1 MHVCRRLALG
11 GLIAVAAILAGCDA
25 RPGVSV
31 DYFLLLQRDVPVDL
45 DEPTGARAEAE
56 QPGSGWLWSWPG
68 MGKPIGVQAD
78 EGPAEPSTQAKPA
91 HWRER
96 RGPAYEDD
104 WLRTLGRDAKEMPLT
119 MLDDA
124 RAMVTDPWSLL
135 GFAAAGTAG
144 IVINASGSDNRVGDH
159 FQRHGPQLNT
169 FWDSVG
175 DVGGNPGAHFALA
188 GAMYFAS
195 LAREDVK
202 AYETSKT
209 LLNALALN
217 GLTTLALKGAAR
229 THSPN
234 GDPCGWPSG
243 HTSSSFC
250 LATVMHETYGP
261 WVGLPLFAFAGYV
274 GYERI
279 DASNHDFSDVISGA
293 LIGMAIGHA
302 VTQNHKPRIFGFEV
316 IPYADPQRNS
326 IGVALAKRF

>member
-1 MHVCRRLALG
+1 MHFCRRLALG
-11 GLIAVAAILAGCDA
+11 ALIAVAAILAGCDA
-25 RPGVSV
+25 HAGVSV
-31 DYFLLLQRDVPVDL
+31 DYFLLLRKAVPADQ
-45 DEPTGARAEAE
+45 DGPTEARADAE
-56 QPGSGWLWSWPG
+56 GRRPQALWSWPD
-68 MGKPIGVQAD
+68 MDKPIGPEAG
-78 EGPAEPSTQAKPA
+78 EGSAEPSSQAKPA
-91 HWRER
+91 HWSER
-96 RGPAYEDD
+96 RGPAYGSD
-104 WLRTLGRDAKEMPLT
+104 WLRSLGRDAKEMPLT

-124 RAMVTDPWSLL
+124 GATVTDPWSLV
-135 GFAAAGTAG
+135 GFALAGAAG
-144 IVINASGSDNRVGDH
+144 IVVNASGSDNRVQDH
-159 FQRHGPQLNT
+159 FERRGSQLNT

-175 DVGGNPGAHFALA
+175 DAGGNPGAHFALA

-195 LAREDVK
+195 LATEDVK

-261 WVGLPLFAFAGYV
+261 WVGLPLFAFASYV

-279 DASNHDFSDVISGA
+279 DARNHDFSDVI
-293 LIGMAIGHA
+293 
-302 VTQNHKPRIFGFEV
+302 
-316 IPYADPQRNS
+316 
-326 IGVALAKRF
+326 